1 MARIPEDFIQQL
13 LDRTDIV
20 DVIERHVPLRKAG
33 ANYQARC
40 PFHSEK
46 TPSFTVS
53 PTKQFYHCFGCG
65 AHGTAITFLMEHAGM
80 GFVDAV
86 KELAARVGMQVPDA
100 SDADVEAE
108 HHRERLY
115 EVMARAEQYYREA
128 LKTSPR
134 AVDYLKGRGL
144 TGQTAVRF
152 GLGYAPDDW
161 QPLAHAYADYGDALL
176 EEAGLVIRGEGGRR
190 YDRFRGRV
198 MFPIRNERGRVIA
211 FGGRVIGSG
220 EPKYLNSPQTP
231 LFSKGRELYGLFEHR
246 RAIQQAGEVLV
257 VEGYMDVVMLSQ
269 HGVDNAVATLGT
281 AVTTEQVRRLFRLAD
296 SVVFAFDGDAAGRK
310 AAWRA
315 LENALPQ
322 LPDGKRA
329 GFLFLPE
336 GEDPDSYIRS
346 QGEAAFRQLVARA
359 IPLSDFLI
367 GSLTQRSELAS
378 QEGRVK
384 LVKLA
389 EPYLRQLGQAPLLAG
404 ALRQRLAEL
413 TGLPPE
419 RRAFPDN
426 RGPRPRP
433 ARVPQVRPSPW
444 RTALLAVLQDPGLAR
459 QLGSL
464 HDDPAPEAQLLREV
478 LDALHRAPHMNR
490 TRDVIEHFRGRP
502 QQAAL
507 EQYGAH
513 LIARGAD
520 YDAEADLHW
529 ALRKIEQQ
537 QRRRELQ
544 RLSRKPLAELTIE
557 EQRRL
562 RAAAQDGKLL
572 SGTDVNN
579 PDD

>member
-1 MARIPEDFIQQL
+1 MIPQDFIQTL

-20 DVIERHVPLRKAG
+20 AVIERYIPLRKAG

-80 GFVDAV
+80 GFVEAV
-86 KELAARVGMQVPDA
+86 KELAARAGMQVPDA
-100 SDADVEAE
+100 SDAQVEAE
-108 HHRERLY
+108 HHRDSLY
-115 EVMARAEQYYREA
+115 EVMTRAEQYYREA
-128 LKTSPR
+128 LKATPF
-134 AVDYLKGRGL
+134 AIDYLKGRGL
-144 TGQTAVRF
+144 TGQTAARF

-161 QPLAHAYADYGDALL
+161 QPLAGVFADYRDPLL
-176 EEAGLVIRGEGGRR
+176 EEVGLVVSAEGGKR

-211 FGGRVIGSG
+211 FGGRVLGSG
-220 EPKYLNSPQTP
+220 EPKYLNSPETP
-231 LFSKGRELYGLFEHR
+231 LFSKGRELYGLHEHR

-269 HGVDNAVATLGT
+269 HAVDNVVATLGT
-281 AVTTEQVRRLFRLAD
+281 AVTADQVRRLFRVAD

-336 GEDPDSYIRS
+336 GEDPDSYARTR
-346 QGEAAFRQLVARA
+346 GAAAFRQLVAQA
-359 IPLSDFLI
+359 VPLSDFLI
-367 GSLTQRSELAS
+367 GSLTQKTELAS

-389 EPYLRQLGQAPLLAG
+389 EPYLRQLTQAPLLAG
-404 ALRQRLAEL
+404 ALRRRLAEL
-413 TGLPPE
+413 TGLPAE
-419 RRAFPDN
+419 RRAIQGHS
-426 RGPRPRP
+426 GPRPVS

-444 RTALLAVLQDPGLAR
+444 RTALLAVLQNPNLAR
-459 QLGSL
+459 QLKTL
-464 HDDPAPEAQLLREV
+464 QTDPVPEAQLLREV
-478 LDALHRAPHMNR
+478 LDALDRAPHLNS
-490 TRDVIEHFRGRP
+490 TRDVIEVFRGQP

-507 EQYGAH
+507 EQYAAQ
-513 LIARGAD
+513 LITRGPD
-520 YDAEADLHW
+520 YDAEADLHC
-529 ALRKIEQQ
+529 ALQKIEQLS
-537 QRRRELQ
+537 RRRELQ
-544 RLSRKPLAELTIE
+544 RLSRKPLAELTAE

-562 RAAAQDGKLL
+562 REVAQNVKPVPGA
-572 SGTDVNN
+572 GVNN
-579 PDD
+579 PDG

>member
-1 MARIPEDFIQQL
+1 MIPQDFIQTL

-20 DVIERHVPLRKAG
+20 DVIERYIPLRKAG
-33 ANYQARC
+33 ANYQALC

-53 PTKQFYHCFGCG
+53 PSKQFYHCFGCG

-80 GFVDAV
+80 GFVEAV
-86 KELAARVGMQVPDA
+86 KELAARVGMQVPDEP
-100 SDADVEAE
+100 DTQVEAE
-108 HHRERLY
+108 RHRDRLY
-115 EVMARAEQYYREA
+115 EVMAQAEQYYRET

-144 TGQTAVRF
+144 TGQTAARF

-161 QPLAHAYADYGDALL
+161 QPLARVFADYRDPLL
-176 EEAGLVIRGEGGRR
+176 EEAGLVISGEGGKR

-211 FGGRVIGSG
+211 FGGRVLGSG
-220 EPKYLNSPQTP
+220 EPKYLNSPETP
-231 LFSKGRELYGLFEHR
+231 LFSKGRELYGLHEHR

-269 HGVDNAVATLGT
+269 HGVNNAVATLGT
-281 AVTTEQVRRLFRLAD
+281 AVTADQVRRLFRIAD

-315 LENALPQ
+315 LENALPH

-336 GEDPDSYIRS
+336 GEDPDSYART
-346 QGEAAFRQLVARA
+346 QGGAAFRQLAARA
-359 IPLSDFLI
+359 VPLSDFLI
-367 GSLTQRSELAS
+367 DGLTRRTELAS

-389 EPYLRQLGQAPLLAG
+389 EPYLRQLAQAPLLAG
-404 ALRQRLAEL
+404 ALRRRVAEL
-413 TGLPPE
+413 TGMPPE
-419 RRAFPDN
+419 RGAFRS
-426 RGPRPRP
+426 RGVPGPQT

-444 RTALLAVLQDPGLAR
+444 RTALLAVLQNPHLAR
-459 QLGSL
+459 QLTKL
-464 HDDPAPEAQLLREV
+464 PTDPAPEAQLLREV
-478 LDALHRAPHMNR
+478 LDVLDRAPHLHA
-490 TRDVIEHFRGRP
+490 TRDVIEAFRGQP

-507 EQYGAH
+507 EQYAAH
-513 LIARGAD
+513 LMTRGPD
-520 YDAEADLHW
+520 YDAEADLKC
-529 ALRKIEQQ
+529 ALQKIEQQ
-537 QRRRELQ
+537 SRRRELQ
-544 RLSRKPLAELTIE
+544 RLSRKPLAELTAD

-562 RAAAQDGKLL
+562 REVAQDAKLMPV
-572 SGTDVNN
+572 TDVNN
-579 PDD
+579 PDA

>member
-1 MARIPEDFIQQL
+1 MIPQDFIQTL

-20 DVIERHVPLRKAG
+20 DVIERYVPLRKAG
-33 ANYQARC
+33 ANYLARC

-86 KELAARVGMQVPDA
+86 KELASRVGMQVPDA
-100 SDADVEAE
+100 SDAQVEAE
-108 HHRERLY
+108 HHRDGLY
-115 EVMARAEQYYREA
+115 EVLARAEQYYRET
-128 LKTSPR
+128 LKTSP
-134 AVDYLKGRGL
+134 AAIDYLKGRGL
-144 TGQTAVRF
+144 SGQSAARF
-152 GLGYAPDDW
+152 GLGYAPDAW
-161 QPLAHAYADYGDALL
+161 QPLAGVFADYRDALL
-176 EEAGLVIRGEGGRR
+176 EEAGLVINGEGGKR

-198 MFPIRNERGRVIA
+198 MFPIRNEQGRVIA
-211 FGGRVIGSG
+211 FGGRVLGSG
-220 EPKYLNSPQTP
+220 EPKYLNSPETP
-231 LFSKGRELYGLFEHR
+231 LFSKGRELYGLHENR

-281 AVTTEQVRRLFRLAD
+281 AVTADQVRRLFRIAD
-296 SVVFAFDGDAAGRK
+296 NVVFAFDGDAAGRK

-336 GEDPDSYIRS
+336 GEDPDSHARAHG
-346 QGEAAFRQLVARA
+346 GEAFRQLVAQA
-359 IPLSDFLI
+359 TPLSDFLI
-367 GSLTQRSELAS
+367 DSLTRKTELAS

-389 EPYLRQLGQAPLLAG
+389 EPYLRQLVQAPLLAG
-404 ALRQRLAEL
+404 ALRRRLAEL

-419 RRAFPDN
+419 RREFQGKP
-426 RGPRPRP
+426 GPRLHS

-444 RTALLAVLQDPGLAR
+444 RTALLAVLQNPKLAR
-459 QLGSL
+459 QLTDLGT
-464 HDDPAPEAQLLREV
+464 DPAPEAQLLRAV
-478 LDALHRAPHMNR
+478 LDAMDRAPDLNS
-490 TRDVIEHFRGRP
+490 TRDVIEAFRGRP

-507 EQYGAH
+507 EQYAAH
-513 LIARGAD
+513 LITRGAD
-520 YDAEADLHW
+520 YDAEADLHC
-529 ALRKIEQQ
+529 ALQKIEQQ
-537 QRRRELQ
+537 SRRRELQ
-544 RLSRKPLAELTIE
+544 RLSRKPLAELTAD

-562 RAAAQDGKLL
+562 REAAQDMKPMPGA
-572 SGTDVNN
+572 GVNN
-579 PDD
+579 PDA

>member
-1 MARIPEDFIQQL
+1 MIPQDFIQTL

-20 DVIERHVPLRKAG
+20 DVIERYIPLRKAG

-40 PFHSEK
+40 PFHNEK

-53 PTKQFYHCFGCG
+53 PSKQFYHCFGCG

-100 SDADVEAE
+100 SDAQVEQE
-108 HHRERLY
+108 HHRDGLY
-115 EVMARAEQYYREA
+115 EVMARAEQYYRETLRA
-128 LKTSPR
+128 SPP

-144 TGQTAVRF
+144 TGQTAARF

-161 QPLAHAYADYGDALL
+161 QPLARVFADYRDPLL
-176 EEAGLVIRGEGGRR
+176 EEAGLVVSGEGGKR

-211 FGGRVIGSG
+211 FGGRVLGSG
-220 EPKYLNSPQTP
+220 EPKYLNSPETA
-231 LFSKGRELYGLFEHR
+231 LFSKGRELYGLYEHR
-246 RAIQQAGEVLV
+246 RAIQQASEVLV

-281 AVTTEQVRRLFRLAD
+281 AVTADQVRRLFRIAD

-329 GFLFLPE
+329 GFLFLPD
-336 GEDPDSYIRS
+336 GEDPDSYVRS
-346 QGEAAFRQLVARA
+346 QGVAAFRQLAAQAV
-359 IPLSDFLI
+359 PLSDFLI
-367 GSLTQRSELAS
+367 GSLTQKTELAS

-389 EPYLRQLGQAPLLAG
+389 EPYLRQLTQAPLLAG
-404 ALRQRLAEL
+404 ALRRRLAEL

-419 RRAFPDN
+419 RHAFQGRP
-426 RGPRPRP
+426 GPRPQTTS
-433 ARVPQVRPSPW
+433 VPQVRPSPW
-444 RTALLAVLQDPGLAR
+444 RTALLAVLQNPN
-459 QLGSL
+459 LGRRLQSL
-464 HDDPAPEAQLLREV
+464 HADPAPEAQLLREV
-478 LDALHRAPHMNR
+478 LDVLDRAPHLNS
-490 TRDVIEHFRGRP
+490 TRDLIEAFRGQP

-507 EQYGAH
+507 EQYAAH
-513 LIARGAD
+513 LITRGAD
-520 YDAEADLHW
+520 YDAEADLHC
-529 ALRKIEQQ
+529 ALQKIEQQ
-537 QRRRELQ
+537 NRRKELQ
-544 RLSRKPLAELTIE
+544 RLSRKPLAELTAD

-562 RAAAQDGKLL
+562 REAAQEVKLL
-572 SGTDVNN
+572 SVTDVNN
-579 PDD
+579 PDA